1 MLEGKLNEDKLQ
13 DKMRTVPYF
22 GPPFLCLVITTFVT
36 TWAFLPVL
44 IQRSDNILIGIF
56 KFHFQIVLSVFH

>member
-36 TWAFLPVL
+36 TWALASCFDSEV
-44 IQRSDNILIGIF
+44 R
-56 KFHFQIVLSVFH
+56 